1 MPDCPHRGGTLL
13 IYRRHLSPATHTT
26 SPSACVI
33 MKMLFSPKCEESNV
47 LRGCFQG
54 GLPPLTL
61 GPVLPLGLAAAGQ
74 AL

>member
-1 MPDCPHRGGTLL
+1 
-13 IYRRHLSPATHTT
+13 
-26 SPSACVI
+26 